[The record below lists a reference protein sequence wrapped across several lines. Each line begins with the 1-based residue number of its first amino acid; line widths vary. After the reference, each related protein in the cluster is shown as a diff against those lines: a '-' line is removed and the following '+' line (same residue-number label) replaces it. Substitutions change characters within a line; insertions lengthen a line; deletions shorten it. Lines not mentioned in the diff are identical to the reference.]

1 MGGGHRHGPGGALY
15 LHGHSWVH
23 RVPAHVKVVTLLLFV
38 LVVVATP
45 GTLRWTF
52 LGYAFLLA
60 IVARIAEVSL
70 ATILRRMSVEI
81 PFLLFAV
88 LMPFISTGPRVE
100 VLWFSLSVRGL
111 EAAFVILV
119 KASLGVIASII
130 LAATTSSHDLLLGLQ
145 RLRMPDLIVQIASF
159 MIRYAEVIS
168 GEMSR
173 MSIAR
178 QSRCFEARGPRQWRV
193 LGQSAGALFI
203 RSYERGERVHLAM
216 LSRGF
221 QGRMPLVSNTAAL
234 PAQWWLALTLPLAAA
249 LVLLI
254 SWRAAR

>member
-1 MGGGHRHGPGGALY
+1 
-15 LHGHSWVH
+15 
-23 RVPAHVKVVTLLLFV
+23 
-38 LVVVATP
+38 
-45 GTLRWTF
+45 
-52 LGYAFLLA
+52 
-60 IVARIAEVSL
+60 
-70 ATILRRMSVEI
+70 
-81 PFLLFAV
+81 
-88 LMPFISTGPRVE
+88 
-100 VLWFSLSVRGL
+100 VRGL

-145 RLRMPDLIVQIASF
+145 RLHMPELIVQIASF
-159 MIRYAEVIS
+159 MIRYAEVIG

-178 QSRCFEARGPRQWRV
+178 QSRCFEARGPRAWRV

-221 QGRMPLVSNTAAL
+221 QGRMPLVSDTAAL